1 MVIAKLNDDFKIS
14 SIVDSVRD
22 NVNEQI
28 GCKDHMNAALT
39 VVKIATRVS
48 LLKKDELS

>member
-1 MVIAKLNDDFKIS
+1 MVFAKLNDGVKIS
-14 SIVDSVRD
+14 SILDSVRD

-39 VVKIATRVS
+39 VAKAIS
-48 LLKKDELS
+48 GKESN